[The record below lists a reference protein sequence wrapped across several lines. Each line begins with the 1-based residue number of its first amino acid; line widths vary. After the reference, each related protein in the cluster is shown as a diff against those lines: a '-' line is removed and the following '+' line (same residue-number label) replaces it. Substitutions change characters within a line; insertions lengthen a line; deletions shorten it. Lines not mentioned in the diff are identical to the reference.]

1 MSEVN
6 RNILLSLKIC
16 KTCNEVL
23 SKDKFRASGNTCRK
37 CNSKKSNDHL
47 KNNGYYKELYQ
58 QQRPERL
65 AKQRVLEEKY
75 KGERRLV
82 KQLKQEEQILR
93 NQIIEAERLE
103 REEQILINQI
113 VEAEEVEIVV

>member
-1 MSEVN
+1 MSEEN

-16 KTCNEVL
+16 KTCDLVL
-23 SKDKFRASGNTCRK
+23 ALDKFRVSGNACRK
-37 CNSKKSNDHL
+37 CNSKRSNDHL
-47 KNNGYYKELYQ
+47 RNNGYYKELYQ

-75 KGERRLV
+75 KGERKIVR
-82 KQLKQEEQILR
+82 QLKKE
-93 NQIIEAERLE
+93 EAERIE

>member
-1 MSEVN
+1 MEN

-16 KTCNEVL
+16 KTCDLVL
-23 SKDKFRASGNTCRK
+23 TKDKFRVSGNTCRK
-37 CNSKKSNDHL
+37 CCSKKSNDHL

-75 KGERRLV
+75 KGERKIVR
-82 KQLKQEEQILR
+82 QLKKE
-93 NQIIEAERLE
+93 EAERLE
-103 REEQILINQI
+103 RNQI

>member
-1 MSEVN
+1 MSEES

-37 CNSKKSNDHL
+37 CNSKRSNDHL

-82 KQLKQEEQILR
+82 KQLRQLKKE
-93 NQIIEAERLE
+93 EAERIE